1 MGQVE
6 TSGIEGIVGRELKG
20 FFQRHPDLVAESRE
34 HREKLKIEHPEL
46 LAQYDEI
53 HGSSDD
59 VDSLIDRRFDFSV
72 KVYRYDPES
81 KIFIGEGNDFCGGST
96 ITGIIDENMI
106 RFDKNYFGGKPRDS
120 RISRFHLIRYSGTLT
135 IKNQSIAMSGTY
147 VPIGNC
153 EISNYR
159 GIWALQSVRDSVI
172 VI

>member
-1 MGQVE
+1 M
-6 TSGIEGIVGRELKG
+6 
-20 FFQRHPDLVAESRE
+20 E
-34 HREKLKIEHPEL
+34 HGKEE
-46 LAQYDEI
+46 
-53 HGSSDD
+53 
-59 VDSLIDRRFDFSV
+59 
-72 KVYRYDPES
+72 
-81 KIFIGEGNDFCGGST
+81 
-96 ITGIIDENMI
+96 
-106 RFDKNYFGGKPRDS
+106 FDKNYFGGKPRDS